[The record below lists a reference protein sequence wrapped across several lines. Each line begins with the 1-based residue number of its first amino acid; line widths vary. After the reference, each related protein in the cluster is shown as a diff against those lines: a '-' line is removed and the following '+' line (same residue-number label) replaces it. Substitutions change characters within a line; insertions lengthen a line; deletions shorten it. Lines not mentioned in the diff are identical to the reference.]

1 MPQARPGEEVKYKF
15 SRENNGMRSVG
26 HTCTPN
32 KPDVLVL
39 QGKIEYKAKS
49 ER

>member
-15 SRENNGMRSVG
+15 SRENVMRSVG

-32 KPDVLVL
+32 KPDELVL
-39 QGKIEYKAKS
+39 QRKIEHKAKS
-49 ER
+49 ES